1 MTTQSLRWDSR
12 CAVCRGTLPADSTG
26 YQVHDRLLCAEGR
39 GRCRLDG
46 GSAVITKVTTA
57 GLTNALCHTIDTD
70 AVLPC
75 GPDPELWFADT
86 PAGVELA
93 KSLCQQCP
101 VQTECLAGAAAR
113 REPHGVWGGQLFI
126 NGQVV
131 AYKRPRGR
139 PRKAR

>member
-1 MTTQSLRWDSR
+1 
-12 CAVCRGTLPADSTG
+12 
-26 YQVHDRLLCAEGR
+26 
-39 GRCRLDG
+39 
-46 GSAVITKVTTA
+46 VITHVTT
-57 GLTNALCHTIDTD
+57 GRLKSTLSHTIDTD

-93 KSLCQQCP
+93 KSLCQPCP
-101 VQTECLAGAAAR
+101 VRTECLAGAAAR

-131 AYKRPRGR
+131 AHKRPRGR